1 MMRSERQ
8 LRLRGSSISSATYIS
23 PYTLLKYLQL
33 KYLQLTISTVI
44 GVEMKSV
51 YG

>member
-33 KYLQLTISTVI
+33 TISTVI